1 MILKPLDI
9 QHLYARTKEF
19 GTMTPKELSIY
30 LSGLADGKSIKAD
43 EVQVTITRLE
53 MMLNG
58 APANVGY
65 SV

>member
-9 QHLYARTKEF
+9 QHLYGRSKEF
-19 GTMTPKELSIY
+19 GTLTPRELSIY

-43 EVQVTITRLE
+43 ECQPQITRLE
-53 MMLNG
+53 LMLSG
-58 APANVGY
+58 ASSNVGY

>member
-43 EVQVTITRLE
+43 EVQPIITRLE

-58 APANVGY
+58 APAHVSY
-65 SV
+65 PV